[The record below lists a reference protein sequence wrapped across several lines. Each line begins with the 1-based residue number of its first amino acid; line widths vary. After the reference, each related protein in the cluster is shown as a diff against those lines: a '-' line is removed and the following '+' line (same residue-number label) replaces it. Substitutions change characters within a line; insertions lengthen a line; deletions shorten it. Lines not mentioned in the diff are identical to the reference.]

1 MYNMK
6 STASILYEHARCIQE
21 LQRESIAF
29 YEWRLKLYFRS
40 ILGLSII
47 SSIGLFVTSIV
58 LSIHANDDISFT
70 IPAIYGGL
78 MSFYRVKQNEYGLV
92 ERSAMIIKLQNIIM
106 EIDMYKGD
114 LPESRLDILLL
125 EYKNTIG
132 TQVRFPRSVE
142 ETLVKKWLQDD
153 ISIPDFIQSTIS
165 SKHHQLYALNNK
177 VIESIQIEMD
187 IENQMH

>member
-1 MYNMK
+1 MYIMK

-21 LQRESIAF
+21 LQRESIQY
-29 YEWRLKLYFRS
+29 YEWRLKIYFRS
-40 ILGLSII
+40 ILGLSIA
-47 SSIGLFVTSIV
+47 SSVGLFITSIV
-58 LSIHANDDISFT
+58 LSIHANDDISFA

-106 EIDMYKGD
+106 EIDMYKGN
-114 LPESRLDILLL
+114 LPENRLDILLL

-132 TQVRFPRSVE
+132 SQLRFPRSVE
-142 ETLVKKWLQDD
+142 DKLVKQWMRDN

-165 SKHHQLYALNNK
+165 SKHHQLHALNHK
-177 VIESIQIEMD
+177 VIESIQLEM
-187 IENQMH
+187 ENQV